1 MKLRKPRKTKKRK
14 MPNSKVHSR
23 TMIQRHALVCLCI
36 VAAALA
42 ITGCRGKSEEVHF
55 HRFEQLLFD
64 TPADQLPAEL
74 KAHEEEYRSELIV
87 LAPDEPEFLQMTHE
101 FVSDPVMRD
110 IYRITD
116 SLYHDLSDVERQL
129 GRALWRA
136 YKLCPKMGHVERFYT
151 MATGDF
157 NINFRVFSNC
167 GDLCVC
173 LDQYA
178 IGAMERYQYFG
189 MPSYLVRTLTRE
201 YIVPD
206 CMFTLAGL
214 YLGGPNGDLTLLD
227 HAIADGK
234 KLYFMEKVLPGI
246 ADTVLLRY
254 TADQLQWMRDNE
266 KNVWGWL
273 LQNKLLYTTDQSAYR
288 NLLGEAPHTNA
299 FGSDSAPRIASY
311 IGWQI
316 VRSYMKKSHCT
327 IQELLDEPDSRKI
340 LTESGWRP

>member
-1 MKLRKPRKTKKRK
+1 
-14 MPNSKVHSR
+14 
-23 TMIQRHALVCLCI
+23 MIQRHALVCLCI
-36 VAAALA
+36 VAAAMAL
-42 ITGCRGKSEEVHF
+42 TGCHGKGEEVNF

-64 TPADQLPAEL
+64 TPADRLATEL
-74 KAHEEEYRSELIV
+74 KAHEQEFRSELI
-87 LAPDEPEFLQMTHE
+87 LLYPDEPEFLQMTQE

-129 GRALWRA
+129 GRALGRA
-136 YKLCPKMGHVERFYT
+136 YKLCPEMQHVERFYT
-151 MATGDF
+151 MVTGDF
-157 NINFRVFSNC
+157 DNYSFRVFSNC
-167 GDLCVC
+167 SDLCIG
-173 LDQYA
+173 LDIYA
-178 IGAMERYQYFG
+178 LGAMERYQYFG
-189 MPSYLVRTLTRE
+189 MPSYVVRTLTRE

-214 YLGGPNGDLTLLD
+214 YLGRPDGEQTLLD

-254 TADQLQWMRDNE
+254 TADQLKWMRDNE
-266 KNVWGWL
+266 RNVWGWL
-273 LQNKLLYTTDQSAYR
+273 IKNKMLYSTDQNTYR

-299 FGSDSAPRIASY
+299 FGNDSAPRTVSY

-316 VRSYMKKSHCT
+316 VRAYMKKSHST
-327 IQELLDEPDSRKI
+327 LQELLDESDSQKI
-340 LTESGWRP
+340 LTVSGWRP